1 MAGTSMNA
9 VASFMK
15 DAIQT
20 QQNSLMQGLAS
31 TEASSAE
38 SGAGFGEYMKNSVST
53 AEESY
58 KSVEEAVEAKKKAK
72 VSAQETAK
80 TAEVTGAANKGKD
93 MVKENT
99 VEQTTATDKENV
111 LINEGTEDCQ
121 KSAEKGF
128 SQQIQE
134 LLGKTENAI
143 ELPEDLKEALA
154 KLEEQLMQ
162 KIMESFEVTEDEV
175 KEAMEVLAINIY
187 DLLQTD
193 NLKELA
199 VYVSDEESLVAL
211 VTNAD
216 MYNAYKEAVTGI
228 EEIAASFMDEFSVTP
243 EELQEIMTQLKNVK
257 VDSTIKNVDSVNME
271 NVLQEQMMVTGQEQ
285 SEKTAEVEV
294 QTETKEPQIV
304 VEVSKTME
312 SAEKE
317 KADNKMPLQEN
328 GDIQLKEKTVET
340 ATEDSASQQQ
350 NNFASASESEVGE
363 KKTTAKQNEN
373 AVSQMNTS
381 YATVV
386 TENEVQTVVRTQ
398 KTDFEGIVRQIVEQ
412 IKVEIKP
419 DVSSMELQLNPENL
433 GKVNLHVSSKEGVIT
448 AQFFVQNETV
458 KAMMEGQLMVLRE
471 AMNEQGVKVEAVEVT
486 VETGQF
492 GRSLEQH
499 SEQQKQEA
507 EKQAK
512 SYQHKAINLLEG
524 FDEETLNE
532 EELLRAHIMRESGNS
547 VDMNA

>member
-31 TEASSAE
+31 TAASSAE

-80 TAEVTGAANKGKD
+80 TAEVTGAANKGKN

>member
-1 MAGTSMNA
+1 MAGMSMNA
-9 VASFMK
+9 VASFIK
-15 DAIQT
+15 DTIQT
-20 QQNSLMQGLAS
+20 QQNSLQGLGA
-31 TEASSAE
+31 TAASSAE
-38 SGAGFGEYMKNSVST
+38 TGTDFGEYMKTSVST
-53 AEESY
+53 AEEGRC
-58 KSVEEAVEAKKKAK
+58 KSVEETAETEMKTAV
-72 VSAQETAK
+72 SDQETGK
-80 TAEVTGAANKGKD
+80 TTEVEETDDKNMMQK
-93 MVKENT
+93 NT
-99 VEQTTATDKENV
+99 VEQTDVIQKDTENV
-111 LINEGTEDCQ
+111 LKKEITETCQ
-121 KSAEKGF
+121 EFVEQGF
-128 SQQIQE
+128 SQQLQE
-134 LLGKTENAI
+134 LLGKSENGI
-143 ELPEDLKEALA
+143 ELPEDLKEALT
-154 KLEEQLMQ
+154 KIEEQLMQ
-162 KIMESFEVTEDEV
+162 KIMESFDVTEEEV

-199 VYVSDEESLVAL
+199 VYVSNEESLVAM

-216 MYNAYKEAVTGI
+216 MYQAYKEAVTGI

-312 SAEKE
+312 PVEKE
-317 KADNKMPLQEN
+317 KSDNKIPLQEN
-328 GDIQLKEKTVET
+328 DEIQLKEKPVET
-340 ATEDSASQQQ
+340 PTEEQKSQQQ
-350 NNFASASESEVGE
+350 NNFTSASESEAGE
-363 KKTTAKQNEN
+363 GKTTAKQNEN
-373 AVSQMNTS
+373 AVSQTNTS

-398 KTDFEGIVRQIVEQ
+398 KTDFEGVVRQIVEQ

-458 KAMMEGQLMVLRE
+458 KTLVEGQLMVLRE

-492 GRSLEQH
+492 GRNLEQH

-512 SYQHKAINLLEG
+512 SYQHRALNLLQG
-524 FDEETLNE
+524 IDEETMSE